1 MDKKE
6 MSKCVKWFSNAY
18 EQIAKAGGNPNMVLG
33 SIPEDLLYTF
43 VANDIQLVFSG
54 NKRS

>member
-18 EQIAKAGGNPNMVLG
+18 EQVSKAGGNPNMVIS

-54 NKRS
+54 ETNA